1 MPAFSALFLV
11 VSLSSLGLPGL
22 NGFVGEFLIL
32 LGAFQV
38 NRPVAVLA
46 TTGIILAAVYML
58 WMYQRVM
65 FGPVKNEKNRGLR
78 DLTARE
84 FWTLAP
90 VLLFILWL
98 GVYPNPF
105 LRKLDGSVAEVL
117 QRVRTTV
124 AEGKRVPLDD
134 PATAVVPASA
144 EGRP

>member
-1 MPAFSALFLV
+1 V
-11 VSLSSLGLPGL
+11 
-22 NGFVGEFLIL
+22 
-32 LGAFQV
+32 
-38 NRPVAVLA
+38 
-46 TTGIILAAVYML
+46 ILAAVYLL

-65 FGPVKNEKNRGLR
+65 FGPVTNEKNRGLP
-78 DLTARE
+78 DLNARE

-134 PATAVVPASA
+134 PSTLVVPASA